1 MGKHYESQEEAI
13 RTVGSWRLG
22 IKTAGGIVKI
32 MLIPKDTVIGLKR
45 LGTLDYLTTKH
56 GWIIRRLQQ

>member
-1 MGKHYESQEEAI
+1 MGKKYVSEEEAV

-22 IKTAGGIVKI
+22 IRATAGGIKI

-56 GWIIRRLQQ
+56 GWLIRRLQT

>member
-1 MGKHYESQEEAI
+1 MGKKYISEEEAV

-22 IKTAGGIVKI
+22 IKAAAGAAKI

-45 LGTLDYLTTKH
+45 LVTLDYLTAKH
-56 GWIIRRLQQ
+56 GWIIRMMK